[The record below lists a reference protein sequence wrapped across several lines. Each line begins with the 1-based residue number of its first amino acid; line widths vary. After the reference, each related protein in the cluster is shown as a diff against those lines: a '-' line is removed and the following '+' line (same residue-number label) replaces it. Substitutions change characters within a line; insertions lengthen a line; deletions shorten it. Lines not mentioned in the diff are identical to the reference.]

1 MRLYLVIWTGA
12 LLVGLVA
19 CAVASVNVRDYGA
32 MGDGVADD
40 TAAFEQALLA
50 TSETHEPIVVPEGR
64 YRLTRGLTL
73 AQQTLTGQP
82 QAAWVGDNNAL
93 PVILPEAVDGPCI
106 RLKGGSSV
114 TGLYFSYDWKGKAPE
129 AIPPAIELAG
139 VGCRVSECKFQSAWD
154 AIVADG
160 KSNVGRA
167 LVTDCFIVDVHH
179 IGVRMTGTWDSSW
192 ISRVEVWSP
201 SSPTAFDIGVGFLLG
216 KNDVLLVS
224 DCFAFKMNRGFLLA
238 DEIEGCEIEGG
249 TWGSLANCSA
259 DFCAVGVEVRGSHTV
274 SFAGGT
280 FWTHFGGML
289 VDGPGAQVRVSGL
302 ELSANGLPALEVR
315 DCELVTV
322 CGCQLRRLHSDFDQ
336 PALRLAGGLGTVVT
350 GCVIQSSSKGI
361 EVAEGLADVI
371 VENNLVKEFY
381 SRAEQEE
388 AEE

>member
-1 MRLYLVIWTGA
+1 
-12 LLVGLVA
+12 VG
-19 CAVASVNVRDYGA
+19 SVNVKDFGA
-32 MGDGVADD
+32 LGDGAADD
-40 TAAFEQALLA
+40 TTAFEQALLA
-50 TSETHEPIVVPEGR
+50 TSETHEPILVPEGR

-93 PVILPEAVDGPCI
+93 PVIVPEAVDGPCL

-167 LVTDCFIVDVHH
+167 LVSDCFIVDAHH

-201 SSPTAFDIGVGFLLG
+201 TSPTAGSIGVGFLLG
-216 KNDVLLVS
+216 RNDVLLVS
-224 DCFAFKMNRGFLLA
+224 DCFAFSLSRGFLLA
-238 DEIEGCEIEGG
+238 DKIEGCQIEGG

-259 DFCAVGVEVRGSHTV
+259 DFCGIGVEVRGLHTV
-274 SFAGGT
+274 SLAGGT
-280 FWTHFGGML
+280 YLTHFGGLL
-289 VDGPGAQVRVSGL
+289 VDGKGADVRVTGL
-302 ELSANGLPALEVR
+302 ELASNGAPALEVR
-315 DCELVTV
+315 DCELVTASS
-322 CGCQLRRLHSDFDQ
+322 CQLRRLCYDFDQ
-336 PALRLAGGLGTVVT
+336 PALRIAGGLGTVVT
-350 GCVIQSSSKGI
+350 GCALQSSSKGI

-388 AEE
+388 AEK